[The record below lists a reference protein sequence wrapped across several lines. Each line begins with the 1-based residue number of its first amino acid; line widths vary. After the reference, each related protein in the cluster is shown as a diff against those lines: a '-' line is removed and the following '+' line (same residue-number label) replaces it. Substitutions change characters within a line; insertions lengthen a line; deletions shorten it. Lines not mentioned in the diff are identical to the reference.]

1 MGKDYLQFHLLELG
15 YFVELVEQG
24 TVKIQDMYN
33 DKHMREQLD
42 RVAVLEVQE
51 LIEGL
56 NLNNCTV
63 IVKIK

>member
-1 MGKDYLQFHLLELG
+1 M
-15 YFVELVEQG
+15 
-24 TVKIQDMYN
+24 IN
-33 DKHMREQLD
+33 MREQLD